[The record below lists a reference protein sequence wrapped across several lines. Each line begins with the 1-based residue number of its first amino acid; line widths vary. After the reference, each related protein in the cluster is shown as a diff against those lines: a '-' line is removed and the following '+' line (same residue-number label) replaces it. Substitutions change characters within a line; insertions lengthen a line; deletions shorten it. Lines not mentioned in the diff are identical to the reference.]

1 MTAYAGLQIRLGKGD
16 RKLYTLILKDAENSP
31 RGADGKEKTGFSW
44 EAEFRANDELK
55 QKPGENDAT
64 AEEKDTQEVYL
75 PWEGFKPTFRGRET
89 KGEEKLDR
97 SNITT
102 IGIMMRSY
110 FGTQEGDFQLE
121 IESITAQRVFSKK
134 RFEETE
140 EG

>member
-16 RKLYTLILKDAENSP
+16 GKLYTLILKDGENS
-31 RGADGKEKTGFSW
+31 RREADGKEQTGFSW
-44 EAEFRANDELK
+44 EAEFRANDELQK
-55 QKPGENDAT
+55 KPGEHDAT
-64 AEEKDTQEVYL
+64 TEEKGTQEVNL
-75 PWEGFKPTFRGRET
+75 PWEGFKPIFRGRET

-102 IGIMMRSY
+102 VGIMMRSY

-121 IESITAQRVFSKK
+121 VESITAQRDFSKK
-134 RFEETE
+134 RFEEAQ